1 MFVAVLA
8 AGCGSTRS
16 VVVTV
21 TVASLPTA
29 AAPPADQTIYGRP
42 SSIQLA
48 GGRTILHF
56 DPAFMTSGITANA
69 AAAVAQGLKCK
80 PTSCPPVPNDYFVA
94 DAAHEDLVFVLP
106 ASSSGTVLARRG
118 ASGNAFPPTRIDG
131 AQLATIVSEGKAPGI
146 TLFEP
151 LDSGLWLRLHGDT
164 IRSFAQQY
172 RP

>member
-1 MFVAVLA
+1 M
-8 AGCGSTRS
+8 
-16 VVVTV
+16 TV
-21 TVASLPTA
+21 TVAALPTA

-48 GGRTILHF
+48 GGRTLLHF

-69 AAAVAQGLKCK
+69 AYAAAEGRTCRPLA
-80 PTSCPPVPNDYFVA
+80 CPPVPNDYFTV
-94 DAAHEDLVFVLP
+94 DQAHEDLVFVLP
-106 ASSSGTVLARRG
+106 AKAFGTVLAQRG
-118 ASGNAFPPTRIDG
+118 GLNGAVPPATRIDG

-151 LDSGLWLRLHGDT
+151 LDSGLWLHLHGDT